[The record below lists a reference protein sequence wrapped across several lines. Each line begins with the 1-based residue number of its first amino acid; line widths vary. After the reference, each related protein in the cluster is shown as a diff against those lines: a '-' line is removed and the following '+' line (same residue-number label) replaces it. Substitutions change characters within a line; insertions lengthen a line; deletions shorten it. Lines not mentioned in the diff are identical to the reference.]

1 MGDPVPF
8 FEAAGVGL
16 QDGRDFD
23 GPGFVRLNFG
33 CPRALLEQAIERI
46 SAALKTT

>member
-1 MGDPVPF
+1 MRF
-8 FEAAGVGL
+8 FEDAGVDL

-33 CPRALLEQAIERI
+33 CRQALLQQAIERMSI
-46 SAALKTT
+46 ALQKHLNA